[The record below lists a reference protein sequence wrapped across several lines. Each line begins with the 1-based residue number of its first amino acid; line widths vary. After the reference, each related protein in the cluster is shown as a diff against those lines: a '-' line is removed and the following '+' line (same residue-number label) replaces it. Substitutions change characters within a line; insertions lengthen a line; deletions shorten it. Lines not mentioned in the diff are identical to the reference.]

1 MKTKHRNAS
10 KAKRKWQA
18 DPSTI
23 YRTMGKFQDFT
34 PEEKGQIVAPCRLA
48 FERIRLGEGKSND
61 FICLSDACN
70 VSMVRAEKISPLV
83 ESVCLVARDAL
94 LRCKSR
100 FYKTGRWGFD
110 GPALSAITDMLD
122 VYEQM
127 AGLPKPCAVNAMGKD
142 STTQNL
148 KWSTQHERYKHR
160 WASVSTRPV

>member
-1 MKTKHRNAS
+1 MKTKHRTAS

-18 DPSTI
+18 DPSVI

-127 AGLPKPCAVNAMGKD
+127 AGLLKPHQIQDDLAEAMRRERDGQGLDHPEFEMENA
-142 STTQNL
+142 
-148 KWSTQHERYKHR
+148 
-160 WASVSTRPV
+160 A

>member
-1 MKTKHRNAS
+1 MRITYRTAS
-10 KAKRKWQA
+10 KAKRRYQA
-18 DPSTI
+18 DPSVI
-23 YRTMGKFQDFT
+23 YRVMGNFQDFT

-48 FERIRLGEGKSND
+48 FERIRLGEGKNND

-70 VSMVRAEKISPLV
+70 VSLVRAEKISPLV

-127 AGLPKPCAVNAMGKD
+127 VDLLKPLQIQDDLAEAMRRERDGQGLDHPESELEHAA
-142 STTQNL
+142 
-148 KWSTQHERYKHR
+148 
-160 WASVSTRPV
+160 